1 MKELKDKI
9 YEFEGLVELA
19 DMRKDKMDT
28 LRPLISRKLEEVNRL
43 WEAMYDETPAS
54 AAPVPE
60 VVETTAV
67 YETQEEPEPMPD
79 AEADNHPAAEAEHVQ
94 VSEPEPVRETAPKH
108 ETVREPVAK
117 KPSIALCLNDR
128 YRFTR
133 VLADGDRK
141 KFDGQMA
148 DIAAMPDFD
157 SAREYIIDDCN
168 ADPDDSDVMDLLEI
182 VQKYFE

>member
-28 LRPLISRKLEEVNRL
+28 LRPLISRKLEEVNRM
-43 WEAMYDETPAS
+43 WETVCGNLPEDEK
-54 AAPVPE
+54 PVSVVSESNAVYAVDDEPEPEAESCPE
-60 VVETTAV
+60 VVV
-67 YETQEEPEPMPD
+67 EPEP
-79 AEADNHPAAEAEHVQ
+79 ARVAEAE
-94 VSEPEPVRETAPKH
+94 PVGEAAPKPA
-108 ETVREPVAK
+108 TVPDPSVR

>member
-43 WEAMYDETPAS
+43 WVAVCGETPAP
-54 AAPVPE
+54 AVPVSE
-60 VVETTAV
+60 VAETTAV
-67 YETQEEPEPMPD
+67 YETEEEPEQMP
-79 AEADNHPAAEAEHVQ
+79 EADNASEAEAEPVQ
-94 VSEPEPVRETAPKH
+94 ESEPEPVRETAPKH
-108 ETVREPVAK
+108 ETVREPVDK